1 MIIFSKAL
9 ADQATVWKALR
20 ASETCENLPPDLV
33 RFSGTARPVVMW
45 NLTRQCNLSCDH
57 CYMDARSV
65 ARDELGLEEGIR
77 LIDDLAEM
85 KVPVLIFTGESP
97 FSAEPLR
104 LRFSCPRGRPR
115 NGPIHQWHTNN
126 SRSSQAPGR
135 GEDQVRRSQPG
146 LAQA

>member
-33 RFSGTARPVVMW
+33 RFSGMARPVVMW

-57 CYMDARSV
+57 CYLDAKGE
-65 ARDELGLEEGIR
+65 ARDELDLDEGIR

-85 KVPVLIFTGESP
+85 KVPVLIFTGG
-97 FSAEPLR
+97 EPLLSKDFYAYAFHAR
-104 LRFSCPRGRPR
+104 EVGLGTALST
-115 NGPIHQWHTNN
+115 NGTT
-126 SRSSQAPGR
+126 
-135 GEDQVRRSQPG
+135 
-146 LAQA
+146 